1 MGALRHPLETA
12 TMDASFTPITTITPL
27 HQRADAGSA
36 PMSRLALMPLRA
48 KLMLGVGAAGLL
60 ALGVALLMWSQT
72 ANQAPL
78 YPNGMADKDAA
89 PVLDQLRQMGVA
101 ARVLD
106 GGVIMVPAGQV
117 AELRMKLSQAGLPKS
132 SATGFALMDN
142 AKFGQSQLQERTQ
155 LQRALGDEVARSIAQ
170 LASVD
175 SARVL
180 LAMPAQ
186 NGFYRE
192 QQKPSASVVVTLKP
206 GHTLERQQIAGIV
219 HLVSSSVADLSPK
232 AVTVLDQNG
241 TPLAGTHDSAQ
252 QGLDS
257 NQLQYVQQVESTHT
271 RRVLEILEPALGRG
285 NLRATVTAEI
295 DFTQQEST
303 AEAYKPN
310 QSGEGTLRS
319 QRMAEVSNAS
329 TAQPTGVPG
338 AASNQPSAPNTA
350 PLSGASAPLQAAQT
364 GSVGGGMR
372 KENVNNYEVDK
383 TVRVKRDASGVIKRL
398 NAAVLVNHRSSTDA
412 KGKVTSA
419 PLAQE
424 ELDKLTSL
432 VQESI
437 GFNKERGDSV
447 KVVNIPFRVEAQPK
461 LEETPLWKQTWLL
474 DLVRAA
480 AVPLALMAVA
490 LMLVLAVIRPAIRQT
505 VLAETAA
512 AAAASAAAA
521 SAAAPALLE
530 AVAGDTQALGAPGAA
545 LAIEAAKSNQQLDD
559 ARALAKQNPAAVAN
573 IMRGWVNGEA
583 A

>member
-1 MGALRHPLETA
+1 ME
-12 TMDASFTPITTITPL
+12 ASLTPITPL
-27 HQRADAGSA
+27 HQRTDGSHA
-36 PMSRLALMPLRA
+36 VALSPLSPPLSRLASMPLRA
-48 KLMLGVGAAGLL
+48 RMMLGFGAAGLL
-60 ALGVALLMWSQT
+60 AVALALMMWSQT
-72 ANQAPL
+72 ANLAPL
-78 YPNGMADKDAA
+78 YPNGMPDKDAA
-89 PVLDQLRQMGVA
+89 PVLDQLRQMGVS
-101 ARVLD
+101 ARALD
-106 GGVIMVPAGQV
+106 GGVIMVPSGQV

-206 GHTLERQQIAGIV
+206 GHTLDRQQIAGIV

-257 NQLQYVQQVESTHT
+257 NQLQYVQQVESSHT
-271 RRVLEILEPALGRG
+271 RRVLEMLEPALGRD

-310 QSGEGTLRS
+310 QAGEGTLRS
-319 QRMAEVSNAS
+319 QRTAEVGNAS
-329 TAQPTGVPG
+329 MAQPSGVPG
-338 AASNQPSAPNTA
+338 AASNQPSAQPTA
-350 PLSGASAPLQAAQT
+350 PLTGASAPLQAAQV
-364 GSVGGGMR
+364 SLAGGGTR
-372 KENVNNYEVDK
+372 KENVTNFEVDK
-383 TVRVKRDASGVIKRL
+383 TVRVKREASGVIKRL

-412 KGKVTSA
+412 KGKVSST

-447 KVVNIPFRVEAQPK
+447 
-461 LEETPLWKQTWLL
+461 
-474 DLVRAA
+474 
-480 AVPLALMAVA
+480 
-490 LMLVLAVIRPAIRQT
+490 
-505 VLAETAA
+505 
-512 AAAASAAAA
+512 
-521 SAAAPALLE
+521 
-530 AVAGDTQALGAPGAA
+530 
-545 LAIEAAKSNQQLDD
+545 
-559 ARALAKQNPAAVAN
+559 
-573 IMRGWVNGEA
+573 
-583 A
+583 